1 MERQPKNCEEAGQ
14 FAENYLQARATPVL
28 SKSPKTPSAKCPKC
42 GRHGHWA
49 RDCPRPRPTDARDNG
64 PRTSHEMRHQKT
76 SQPYQGPRDS
86 RPPLTDTRGVRCFN
100 CSKKGHYAS
109 NCPKR
114 SLYCGPRDATA
125 QNIRQKAERGGTVNG
140 IYCPD
145 IVIDTGAT
153 QTLVHRKLVTDEDI
167 LDDTVDIKCAHGDT
181 TSYPLAAVKITI
193 IIIIIIT
200 TAAASSTL
208 PTSAL
213 LGWDVPELM
222 DYIPGTPSRKEP
234 AVGSAFAT
242 TRSQTAT
249 RGLSP
254 TDEDQP
260 DTEDPTGTRQQ
271 DWQQDADVDGTFACL
286 DDSLFTPTVTQ
297 KPVLTRSQ
305 KRADRRR
312 YRIRSNIADPPAED
326 LRALQESDST
336 LDHARSVADGAPTPA
351 SGERFFRRD
360 GVLYRRYSPPGG
372 EEVEQLVL
380 PMPCRP
386 TVLRLAHNIPL
397 AGHLGRKKTTDRIKQ
412 RFYWPGMFR
421 DTEDHCQT
429 CPECLKYST
438 RRPAKAPL
446 LPLPIMEEP
455 FQRIAMDIVGPL
467 PRSSSGFRYILV
479 IICDY
484 ATRYPEAIALRT
496 IDAGTVA

>member
-28 SKSPKTPSAKCPKC
+28 SKSPKTPSTKCPKC

-64 PRTSHEMRHQKT
+64 PCTSHELGHQKT

-100 CSKKGHYAS
+100 CSEKGHYAS

-114 SLYCGPRDATA
+114 SYYCGPRDATA
-125 QNIRQKAERGGTVNG
+125 QNIREKAEWGGTVNG

-153 QTLVHRKLVTDEDI
+153 QTLVHRRLVTDEDI

-181 TSYPLAAVKITI
+181 MSYPLAAVKIAI
-193 IIIIIIT
+193 GGKEIIT

-213 LGWDVPELM
+213 FGWDVPELM
-222 DYIPGTPSRKEP
+222 DYIPGAPSRKEP
-234 AVGSAFAT
+234 AVGSTFAT

-249 RGLSP
+249 QGLSP

-271 DWQQDADVDGTFACL
+271 DWQQDADVDGTLACL

-312 YRIRSNIADPPAED
+312 YRIRSNIADPQKRELDIPAED

-336 LDHARSVADGAPTPA
+336 LDHARSVADGTPTPA
-351 SGERFFRRD
+351 AGERFFRRD
-360 GVLYRRYSPPGG
+360 GVLYRRYSPRRGG
-372 EEVEQLVL
+372 SRAVGSTDA
-380 PMPCRP
+380 MP
-386 TVLRLAHNIPL
+386 T
-397 AGHLGRKKTTDRIKQ
+397 
-412 RFYWPGMFR
+412 
-421 DTEDHCQT
+421 
-429 CPECLKYST
+429 YS
-438 RRPAKAPL
+438 A
-446 LPLPIMEEP
+446 
-455 FQRIAMDIVGPL
+455 
-467 PRSSSGFRYILV
+467 
-479 IICDY
+479 
-484 ATRYPEAIALRT
+484 ATST
-496 IDAGTVA
+496 